1 MSGLDDVL
9 YRFEASVLV
18 EETERREEATSARVA
33 EVGEVLGMCTPVHNE
48 VRDVLGVYARKAY
61 RPLALRRRKP

>member
-1 MSGLDDVL
+1 LSGLDDVL
-9 YRFEASVLV
+9 YRFEASVLA

-33 EVGEVLGMCTPVHNE
+33 EVGEVLGMCPPVRNE

-61 RPLALRRRKP
+61 HPPALRRRKP

>member
-18 EETERREEATSARVA
+18 EESERREEATSARVA
-33 EVGEVLGMCTPVHNE
+33 EVGEF
-48 VRDVLGVYARKAY
+48 
-61 RPLALRRRKP
+61 